1 MNIQNNQNNT
11 QSFGAKLYLRS
22 RNENFPFTK
31 SIARNI
37 EETFE
42 RTTQK
47 VKGELTAVYDKTICG
62 DDHYRFHYRN
72 GEHRDLFSLSV
83 TPEFSNRS
91 VFSQKLN
98 DILNLFTKREEKIN
112 EITQLKTKLEEDTIK
127 SLKEITPSRDHFID
141 DIF

>member
-1 MNIQNNQNNT
+1 MDIKNNPNST

-31 SIARNI
+31 SMVKNI

-47 VKGELTAVYDKTICG
+47 VKGEITAIYDKTICG
-62 DDHYRFHYRN
+62 EDCYRFHYRN
-72 GEHRDLFSLSV
+72 NKHRDLFSLSV
-83 TPEFSNRS
+83 TPEFSKMP
-91 VFSQKLN
+91 VFTQKLN

-112 EITQLKTKLEEDTIK
+112 EITQLKTNLEKDTIK
-127 SLKEITPSRDHFID
+127 SLKEITPSKDHFID